1 MRSKKLAQEL
11 SFRAIR
17 QRIPQNFRDEAS
29 KRCTIISRENFSKAF
44 FNTRWHGPASLPKLN
59 SMGGVVGLK
68 RERSLSLM
76 ISI

>member
-1 MRSKKLAQEL
+1 VRSKKLAQEL

-17 QRIPQNFRDEAS
+17 QKIPQNFRDEAS
-29 KRCTIISRENFSKAF
+29 KRCTISHEGVSKAF

-68 RERSLSLM
+68 RNAP
-76 ISI
+76 